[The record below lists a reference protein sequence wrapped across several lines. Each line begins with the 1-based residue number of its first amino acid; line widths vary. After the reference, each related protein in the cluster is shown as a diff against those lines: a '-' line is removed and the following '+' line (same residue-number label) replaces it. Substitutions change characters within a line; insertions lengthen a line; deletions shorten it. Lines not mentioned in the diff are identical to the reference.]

1 MKTIYK
7 YPIKMT
13 DEEQIIEMPKGSD
26 VVNFVI
32 KIDGTFLYAVV
43 DTSVT
48 ETEKR
53 KFFVCGTG
61 WPIRCDAYKY
71 IGAILLTEYE
81 IYHLIEAVGELD
93 EEQYRY
99 GNG

>member
-7 YPIKMT
+7 YSIKMT

-26 VVNFVI
+26 VVTFVN
-32 KIDGTFLYAVV
+32 KIDGIFLYAVV
-43 DTSVT
+43 DTDTT

-61 WPIRCDAYKY
+61 WPIRCDAYEY
-71 IGAILLTEYE
+71 IGSILLTEYE
-81 IYHLIEAVGELD
+81 IYHLIEAID
-93 EEQYRY
+93 E
-99 GNG
+99 

>member
-13 DEEQIIEMPKGSD
+13 DAEQIIEMPKGSD
-26 VVNFVI
+26 SVTFVN
-32 KIDGTFLYAVV
+32 KIDGIFLYAVV
-43 DTSVT
+43 DTTAT

-71 IGAILLTEYE
+71 IGSILLTEYE
-81 IYHLIEAVGELD
+81 IYHLIEAID
-93 EEQYRY
+93 E
-99 GNG
+99 

>member
-13 DEEQIIEMPKGSD
+13 DAEQIIKMPKGSD
-26 VVNFVI
+26 VVTFVN
-32 KIDGTFLYAVV
+32 KIDGIFLYAVV
-43 DTSVT
+43 DTDAT
-48 ETEKR
+48 EMEKR

-71 IGAILLTEYE
+71 IGSILLTEYE
-81 IYHLIEAVGELD
+81 IYHLIEAID
-93 EEQYRY
+93 E
-99 GNG
+99 